1 MNARQTKN
9 SRQRKR
15 RQLFVDDNVKEDDLQ
30 LTVAD
35 NGLRDSGNNPSKHVL
50 LERSDNTPHLPP
62 NGYKADYNIMK
73 EQAASAGNKENQ
85 ILTESLR
92 KGDIDQ
98 AKRNTHSKGVGQV
111 VKKVTIFDTWY
122 VIRPPELPREPC
134 HQQRNCLQLPLV
146 KLANSMAHMKL
157 PSPKWSSKVT
167 LYKVMPA
174 VLQRHT
180 LTIFTGDLKVHKI
193 PEKDRHKYQ
202 PSCVIFR
209 RSAASTQLSV
219 GERSNCHVPYD
230 RIVIFKNKYFTV
242 NFDGKHVNLNGAP
255 DAVTCIQ
262 DINKL
267 LDILDYITLSNSMV
281 EIVSPK

>member
-1 MNARQTKN
+1 M
-9 SRQRKR
+9 
-15 RQLFVDDNVKEDDLQ
+15 DDIVKEDDLQ

-35 NGLRDSGNNPSKHVL
+35 SGDTPNKRVL
-50 LERSDNTPHLPP
+50 LEKSDNTPHIPS
-62 NGYKADYNIMK
+62 NGYKAHNIKK
-73 EQAASAGNKENQ
+73 EEDASVGNKENY
-85 ILTESLR
+85 ILNRSSR
-92 KGDIDQ
+92 KNETGQ
-98 AKRNTHSKGVGQV
+98 SKRSTQSNCIGQV
-111 VKKVTIFDTWY
+111 VKKVTIYDTWY
-122 VIRPPELPREPC
+122 VIRPPELPSEPH

-146 KLANSMAHMKL
+146 KLANTAAHMKL
-157 PSPKWSSKVT
+157 PSPQWSTKVT

-180 LTIFTGDLKVHKI
+180 LTVFTGDLKVHKI

-209 RSAASTQLSV
+209 RSAASSQ
-219 GERSNCHVPYD
+219 GERSKCHVPYD

-242 NFDGKHVNLNGAP
+242 NIDGKHVNLNGAP
-255 DAVTCIQ
+255 DAVTSIQ

-267 LDILDYITLSNSMV
+267 LDILDYITLSNSMI

>member
-1 MNARQTKN
+1 MNTRQTTK
-9 SRQRKR
+9 RQRKLH
-15 RQLFVDDNVKEDDLQ
+15 QLFVDDIVKEDDLQ

-35 NGLRDSGNNPSKHVL
+35 SGDTPNKRVL
-50 LERSDNTPHLPP
+50 LEKTDNTPHIPP
-62 NGYKADYNIMK
+62 NGYKAHNIKK
-73 EQAASAGNKENQ
+73 EDASVGNKENY
-85 ILTESLR
+85 ILNRSSR
-92 KGDIDQ
+92 KNDTGQ
-98 AKRNTHSKGVGQV
+98 SKRSTQSNCIGQV
-111 VKKVTIFDTWY
+111 VKKVTIYDTWY
-122 VIRPPELPREPC
+122 VIRPPELPSEPR

-146 KLANSMAHMKL
+146 KLANTAAHMKL
-157 PSPKWSSKVT
+157 PSPQWSTKVT

-180 LTIFTGDLKVHKI
+180 LTVFTGDLKVHKI

-209 RSAASTQLSV
+209 RSAASSQ
-219 GERSNCHVPYD
+219 GERSKCHVPYD

-242 NFDGKHVNLNGAP
+242 NIDGKHVNLNGAP
-255 DAVTCIQ
+255 DAVTSIQ

-267 LDILDYITLSNSMV
+267 LDILDYITLSNSMI